1 MRLAAIL
8 LISFLYMIN
17 INAQVISTNK
27 LWGLYYGYP
36 SQVNGAA
43 SLPEAKNIW
52 KKFKVVVFADA
63 LINGNGD
70 ETPDTTHTAYSG
82 TSNIITSL
90 SNQIDFYIT
99 SLLDYFT

>member
-52 KKFKVVVFADA
+52 KKFKRE
-63 LINGNGD
+63 IRITN
-70 ETPDTTHTAYSG
+70 PDMSNTT
-82 TSNIITSL
+82 II
-90 SNQIDFYIT
+90 
-99 SLLDYFT
+99 